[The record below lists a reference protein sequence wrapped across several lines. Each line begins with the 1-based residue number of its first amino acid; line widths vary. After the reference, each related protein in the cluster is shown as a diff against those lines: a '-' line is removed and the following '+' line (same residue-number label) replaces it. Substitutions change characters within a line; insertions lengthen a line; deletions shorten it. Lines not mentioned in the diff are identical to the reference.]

1 MRGVVA
7 VRCFMGIDLG
17 TSSVK
22 ALLVDERGG
31 ILGSA
36 QRDYD
41 IRKARAEYAEQDIE
55 ALWEAARAVIAGA
68 IAAAGI
74 DAGEIAGIGYSGQMH
89 GLVMV
94 DWEGRPIRDA
104 IIWADQ
110 RSASAIEAIHRVI
123 PREEYQA
130 VSLNALST
138 GFLISSLMWVKEH
151 EPENFARIAKVM
163 LPKDYIRWKM
173 CGEYGTDPSDA
184 SSAAI
189 FDTAG
194 RNWAWNFIDR
204 LGLPRDI
211 FPPCSESFA
220 LAGEVTHACA
230 AATGLRAGTPIVYGG
245 GDTPMQAVG
254 NGLIAPGTLTAN
266 IGTACQLAAILDAP
280 RHDALYRTNTFC
292 HIPASTWMLMGAHLS
307 GGVALKWL
315 RDQVFY
321 MKNYDEMT
329 AVAAEAPAGSEGLL
343 FLPYL
348 SGERTPCN
356 DPNARGVW
364 LGLTL
369 RHGRAHMIRSAME
382 GIVLGMRSS
391 LEIFEGLGVKAERI
405 VASGGGARSQLFKQ
419 IQADVFGREI
429 YTNAGNEQACT
440 GAALTAAVGV
450 GAFADFG
457 EACAA
462 MVRYSP
468 EVVAPDM
475 KNHKLYE
482 ERFAVFKEIYEHNRT
497 LF

>member
-1 MRGVVA
+1 M
-7 VRCFMGIDLG
+7 RCFMGIDLG

-22 ALLVDERGG
+22 ALIVDERGG

-41 IRKARAEYAEQDIE
+41 IRKERIEYAEQDIDLLWAATRE
-55 ALWEAARAVIAGA
+55 VISGALASSDVPAG
-68 IAAAGI
+68 
-74 DAGEIAGIGYSGQMH
+74 DIAGIGYSGQMH

-94 DWEGRPIRDA
+94 DAQGRPIRDA

-110 RSASAIEAIHRVI
+110 RSAGAIEDIYKVI
-123 PREEYQA
+123 PREEYLG

-138 GFLISSLMWVKEH
+138 GFLISSLIWVKEH
-151 EPENFARIAKVM
+151 EPENFKRIAKVM
-163 LPKDYIRWKM
+163 LPKDYIRFRM

-184 SSAAI
+184 SSTAI
-189 FDTAG
+189 YDTG
-194 RNWAWNFIDR
+194 RRDWAWEFIDR
-204 LGLPRDI
+204 LELPRDI
-211 FPPCSESFA
+211 FPPCHESFEV
-220 LAGEVTHACA
+220 AGAVTAECA
-230 AATGLRAGTPIVYGG
+230 EAAGLKAGTPIVYGG
-245 GDTPMQAVG
+245 GDTPVQAVG
-254 NGLIAPGTLTAN
+254 NGLIGPGMLTAN
-266 IGTACQLAAILDAP
+266 IGTACQLSAILDHP
-280 RHDALYRTNTFC
+280 GHDAQYRTNTFC
-292 HIPASTWMLMGAHLS
+292 HIPANTWMLMGAHLS

-329 AVAAEAPAGSEGLL
+329 AVAAEAPAGCEGLL

-356 DPNARGVW
+356 DPNAKGVW

-382 GIVLGMRSS
+382 GIVLGMRNS
-391 LEIFEGLGVKAERI
+391 LSIFEGLGVKAERI
-405 VASGGGARSQLFKQ
+405 VASGGGARSRLFKQ

-429 YTNAGNEQACT
+429 YTNAGNEQGCT
-440 GAALTAAVGV
+440 GAALIAAVGV
-450 GAFADFG
+450 GAFPGFK
-457 EACAA
+457 EACES

-468 EVVAPDM
+468 EVVEPDM
-475 KNHKLYE
+475 RNHALYE
-482 ERFAVFKEIYEHNRT
+482 ERFGAFKQIYDHNRD